1 MTARTLRKVT
11 ALVALAAATSACG
24 TISVEEEKEIGAQI
38 QAQRRKEMTFVRDPV
53 CVNYIRQ
60 FGAQLA
66 ASARPSPFEF
76 RFYLVEDEAINADA
90 IPGGAVYIRTGLLLA
105 VKNGAELAG
114 VMSHEMGHVTA
125 RHVAK
130 NINKAKG
137 TSFVANVFALAVA
150 IVTGNPYLGN
160 LGGVGAGVA
169 GQAFM
174 TTFSRDAERQADAL
188 GVETMTN
195 AGWNPEG
202 MVTLFETLK
211 KEYGSGGGV
220 QFLATHPATDERIQ
234 NVRNEIK
241 KYPGSDQLKF
251 DDPRLPIIQE
261 RLKLILGTDRE
272 KEDKSDGSE
281 DHDRSDD
288 SD

>member
-1 MTARTLRKVT
+1 MTTRALRRVT
-11 ALVALAAATSACG
+11 ALVALAAVSSACG
-24 TISVEEEKEIGAQI
+24 TLSVEEEKRFGAQQ
-38 QAQRRKEMTFVRDPV
+38 QAQLRKQMVFVRDPV

-76 RFYLVEDEAINADA
+76 RFYMIEDENMNAFA
-90 IPGGAVYIRTGLLLA
+90 IPGGAMYVNSGLVLG
-105 VKNGAELAG
+105 VHNGAELAS
-114 VMSHEMGHVTA
+114 VLSHEMGHVTA
-125 RHVAK
+125 RHMAK
-130 NINKAKG
+130 IVNKARG
-137 TSFVANVFALAVA
+137 TSFVANIFAFA
-150 IVTGNPYLGN
+150 IAILTGNPYLGN
-160 LGGVGAGVA
+160 LGSAAAGLGA
-169 GQAFM
+169 QAFM
-174 TTFSRDAERQADAL
+174 TTFTRDAEREADSLA
-188 GVETMTN
+188 VETMTN

-202 MVTLFETLK
+202 MVTMFETLK
-211 KEYGSGGGV
+211 KEGGGGGGP

-234 NVRNEIK
+234 NVRDEIK

-251 DDPRLPIIQE
+251 DDPKLPIIQE

-288 SD
+288 GD